1 MEIKVVDVQSHVF
14 PKDYAELLCKSKSKV
29 RGTKITENKYAVDY
43 FNGMYTFYIDLEKY
57 EPDLILEKMEK
68 SRIDAGLISVNIPT
82 PDLLDEELRL
92 VGSQICNDYIENLCN
107 RYPQKFFGL
116 ANIAINNP
124 THSISELNRCLQ
136 KSNIFKGAFVSS
148 HINEKNLD
156 DPQFAEFYAQLEA
169 RRIPLVLHP
178 TVPAWGEVIKDYSL
192 IPMMGFMVDTSI
204 ALMRLI
210 LSGTLDK
217 YPKLKI
223 VQPHLGGILPYIM
236 GRIQEQIEVKKRGN
250 ANIKKEIKS
259 YFKNIYFDLV
269 SPSDEAIEFALAFV
283 GSKNLMFATDHP
295 WIEMDA
301 MVNYA
306 DKMKVSPEEKDDIM
320 GSNACKLFSL
330 KG

>member
-14 PKDYAELLCKSKSKV
+14 PKDYAELLCESKSKV
-29 RGTKITENKYAVDY
+29 RGTKITENKYTVDY

-192 IPMMGFMVDTSI
+192 IPTTFGWNSPLHHGAD
-204 ALMRLI
+204 
-210 LSGTLDK
+210 SGT
-217 YPKLKI
+217 
-223 VQPHLGGILPYIM
+223 
-236 GRIQEQIEVKKRGN
+236 N
-250 ANIKKEIKS
+250 
-259 YFKNIYFDLV
+259 
-269 SPSDEAIEFALAFV
+269 
-283 GSKNLMFATDHP
+283 
-295 WIEMDA
+295 
-301 MVNYA
+301 
-306 DKMKVSPEEKDDIM
+306 
-320 GSNACKLFSL
+320 
-330 KG
+330 

>member
-1 MEIKVVDVQSHVF
+1 M
-14 PKDYAELLCKSKSKV
+14 
-29 RGTKITENKYAVDY
+29 
-43 FNGMYTFYIDLEKY
+43 
-57 EPDLILEKMEK
+57 
-68 SRIDAGLISVNIPT
+68 NIPT

-136 KSNIFKGAFVSS
+136 KGNIFKGALVSS

-156 DPQFAEFYAQLEA
+156 DQEFFEFYAQLEA

-178 TVPAWGEVIKDYSL
+178 TVPAWGEAIKDYNL

-210 LSGTLDK
+210 LSGTL
-217 YPKLKI
+217 
-223 VQPHLGGILPYIM
+223 M

-269 SPSDEAIEFALAFV
+269 SPSDEAIEFAKVFV

-295 WIEMDA
+295 WIEMDS

-306 DKMKVSPEEKDDIM
+306 HKMKVSPEEKDDIM

-330 KG
+330 KS

>member
-1 MEIKVVDVQSHVF
+1 MKNFFKLNINLTSL
-14 PKDYAELLCKSKSKV
+14 ELKLIII
-29 RGTKITENKYAVDY
+29 GFLGLTPFI
-43 FNGMYTFYIDLEKY
+43 FGLIDLIINKSNY
-57 EPDLILEKMEK
+57 FFLI
-68 SRIDAGLISVNIPT
+68 NIPKVYGIIIFT
-82 PDLLDEELRL
+82 FLGGIYWGMIL
-92 VGSQICNDYIENLCN
+92 
-107 RYPQKFFGL
+107 
-116 ANIAINNP
+116 NP
-124 THSISELNRCLQ
+124 TNSISELNRCLQ
-136 KSNIFKGAFVSS
+136 KSNLFKGAFVSS

-156 DPQFAEFYAQLEA
+156 DPEFFEFYAQLEA
-169 RRIPLVLHP
+169 RGIPLVLHP
-178 TVPAWGEVIKDYSL
+178 TVPVWGDVIKDYSL

-217 YPKLKI
+217 YPELKI

-269 SPSDEAIEFALAFV
+269 SPSDEAIEFAKAFV

-295 WIEMDA
+295 WIEMDS

-306 DKMKVSPEEKDDIM
+306 HKMKVSPEEKDDIM

-330 KG
+330 KS

>member
-1 MEIKVVDVQSHVF
+1 MEIKVVDVQSHIF
-14 PKDYAELLCKSKSKV
+14 PKDSAELLCKSKSKV

-148 HINEKNLD
+148 HINEKNPD
-156 DPQFAEFYAQLEA
+156 NPEF
-169 RRIPLVLHP
+169 V
-178 TVPAWGEVIKDYSL
+178 
-192 IPMMGFMVDTSI
+192 
-204 ALMRLI
+204 
-210 LSGTLDK
+210 
-217 YPKLKI
+217 
-223 VQPHLGGILPYIM
+223 
-236 GRIQEQIEVKKRGN
+236 
-250 ANIKKEIKS
+250 
-259 YFKNIYFDLV
+259 
-269 SPSDEAIEFALAFV
+269 EF
-283 GSKNLMFATDHP
+283 
-295 WIEMDA
+295 
-301 MVNYA
+301 
-306 DKMKVSPEEKDDIM
+306 
-320 GSNACKLFSL
+320 
-330 KG
+330 